1 DADADSDADSDEGVD
16 SGVDTE
22 NDKNST
28 STSTRNQSENDT
40 KTQSEKTLPETGD
53 DEKSNLSLAGGLF
66 ALAGSILLF
75 RRRKNQSENQ

>member
-1 DADADSDADSDEGVD
+1 DADSDADVE

-22 NDKNST
+22 NDKNPT
-28 STSTRNQSENDT
+28 STSTRNQSKNHS
-40 KTQSEKTLPETGD
+40 KTNSEKTLPETGK
-53 DEKSNLSLAGGLF
+53 DEKSNLSLTGGLF